1 MYLKLLTTNPALN
14 CPKGKL
20 VKIATGLRNA
30 KLYSVVLR
38 IVNFAILFLRL
49 TQITLGVR
57 KMLEQNVDNLTSAI
71 CSLIEALGMQAENKN
86 REHKGESPAYAEQT
100 FLDLIYKHNLT
111 GF

>member
-1 MYLKLLTTNPALN
+1 
-14 CPKGKL
+14 
-20 VKIATGLRNA
+20 
-30 KLYSVVLR
+30 
-38 IVNFAILFLRL
+38 
-49 TQITLGVR
+49 
-57 KMLEQNVDNLTSAI
+57 MLEQNVDNLTSAI